1 MKRLTHITLLFLF
14 LLVSPLCRADR
25 ETVSH
30 VFHTMDKKTDLIFSN
45 DNKTATT
52 ALLTYTCATGSEF
65 ARDHVYDTY
74 ISAVL
79 VASTGTV
86 TTTQVKELTGFHIV
100 HFPLAACTNVK
111 VYVSKT
117 GVFDGVLPLSGDN
130 ITYNSTGTIDV
141 TIPRGNYYIKIVNTD
156 GSNKFSIRS
165 MYYYLDHCNCFEYV
179 PE

>member
-25 ETVSH
+25 EPVPH

-45 DNKTATT
+45 DNKTAETS
-52 ALLTYTCATGSEF
+52 LLTYTCDSKSAFGV
-65 ARDHVYDTY
+65 DHVYKME
-74 ISAVL
+74 ICAVL
-79 VASTGTV
+79 NTSTGTL
-86 TTTQVKELTGFHIV
+86 TTTQVKELTGFQIAHW
-100 HFPLAACTNVK
+100 PAVK
-111 VYVSKT
+111 CEKVEVYVSKT

-130 ITYNSTGTIDV
+130 ITYNPTGTIDV
-141 TIPRGNYYIKIVNTD
+141 SIPRGNYYIKIVNTD

-165 MYYYLDHCNCFEYV
+165 MHYYLDHCNCFEYV